1 MSRKTSSP
9 FGGSKNGKA
18 KGNGAAQLFSKG
30 PQKLFA
36 DTMALV
42 VNSGAAIMLG
52 ATRDGNTLVV
62 TLLDG
67 DVREK
72 QYCEDLDSWRQCL
85 TDLAAWAAPDGDP
98 PF

>member
-9 FGGSKNGKA
+9 FGNSKNGKT
-18 KGNGAAQLFSKG
+18 KGDGAAALLSKG
-30 PQKLFA
+30 PQKLLA
-36 DTMALV
+36 DTLALV

-72 QYCEDLDSWRQCL
+72 QYCEDLDSWRQAL
-85 TDLAAWAAPDGDP
+85 TDLAAWATPDTGL